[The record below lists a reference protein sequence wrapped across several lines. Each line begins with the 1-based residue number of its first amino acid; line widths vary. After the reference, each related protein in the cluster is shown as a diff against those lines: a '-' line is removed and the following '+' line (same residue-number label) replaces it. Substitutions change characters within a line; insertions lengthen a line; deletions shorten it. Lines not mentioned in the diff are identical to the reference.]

1 MYFLEQMIADLSKV
15 AHRFSDSGMQWS
27 NGGNLSAR
35 IPGEELMLVK
45 ATDVAFSQI
54 CKKTLV
60 VTDFE
65 GNVVEGS
72 GKPSKESL
80 LHGFLYK
87 KMPDIQA
94 IMHCHSPWAT
104 SWAATRQNLP
114 ASTYHSVL
122 KLGGNVPVFD
132 TKSYIVPSDFF
143 PKILT
148 YFESYPGTKAFLL
161 AGHGQVTLGKS
172 VVDAAFLAELVE
184 ETAQIAILSRL
195 LCEKKELPAG

>member
-1 MYFLEQMIADLSKV
+1 MYFSEKMMSELSEA
-15 AHRFSDSGMQWS
+15 AHRFYKSGMQLS

-45 ATDVAFSQI
+45 TTDTSFGQVGR
-54 CKKTLV
+54 KTMV

-65 GNVVEGS
+65 GKVVEGE

-87 KMPDIQA
+87 NVPHVQA

-104 SWAATRQNLP
+104 SWAATGQRLP

-122 KLGGNVPVFD
+122 KLGGNIPVFD
-132 TKSYIVPSDFF
+132 TKSYIVPTDYF
-143 PKILT
+143 PAILACLK
-148 YFESYPGTKAFLL
+148 ENPGIKAFLL
-161 AGHGQVTLGKS
+161 AGHGQVALGTS
-172 VVDAAFLAELVE
+172 VWDAAFLAELVE

-195 LCEKKELPAG
+195 MGEKKSCR